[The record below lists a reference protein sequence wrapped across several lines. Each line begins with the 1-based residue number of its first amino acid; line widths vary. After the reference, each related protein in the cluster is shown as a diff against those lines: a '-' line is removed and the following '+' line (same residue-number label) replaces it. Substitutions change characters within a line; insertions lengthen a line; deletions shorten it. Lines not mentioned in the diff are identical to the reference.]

1 MSILNNRPRSIAVR
15 IFPALLSFC
24 LAVTAQAAPDSG
36 KQEELKDLRTR
47 IQALQEELEQTNED
61 KSEVTDALKHSERRI
76 SDVNRGLRDLES
88 RQRRLSQTL
97 KQLAGETESTEA
109 EIADQQQRLG
119 ELLREHYVQGGND
132 ALKLMLNGQNPGE
145 VARNIEYYGY
155 IGRARAELIRQH
167 RESLS
172 HLRTLQ
178 AKTREQNSDLHQV
191 KQERVAQKKTLE
203 AEKGSRQQVLFKLS
217 EQIRQQRK
225 EIDTLVR
232 DEKRL
237 TRLIEKLA
245 RLAAASAKPAKSK
258 TKIQST
264 SKPGQSVKAVADASL
279 AGLNFPRLKG
289 KLALPVAGEILN
301 KFGQNRE
308 DGGPA
313 WKGLFIR
320 ARQGNEVHSVGSGKV
335 AFADWLRG
343 FGNLLII
350 DHGDGYLSLYS
361 NNESLYKQPG
371 DPVRAGDVVAT
382 VGSTGGQNEPG
393 LYFEL
398 RHQGKPFDPLAWV
411 R

>member
-1 MSILNNRPRSIAVR
+1 MAATVE
-15 IFPALLSFC
+15 
-24 LAVTAQAAPDSG
+24 AAPDSG
-36 KQEELKDLRTR
+36 KQDELKDLRSR
-47 IQALQEELEQTNED
+47 IQALQEELEQSNED

-76 SDVNRGLRDLES
+76 SDVNRGLRELEA
-88 RQRRLSQTL
+88 RKRRLTQTL
-97 KQLAGETESTEA
+97 KQLTDDTQSTESQIA
-109 EIADQQQRLG
+109 EQQQRLA
-119 ELLREHYVQGGND
+119 ELLREHYVQDGSD
-132 ALKLMLNGQNPGE
+132 ALKLMFNGQNPSE
-145 VARNIEYYGY
+145 IARNMEYYGF

-167 RESLS
+167 RASLG
-172 HLRTLQ
+172 HLRLLQ
-178 AKTREQNSDLHQV
+178 AKTVEQNNNLQQV
-191 KQERVAQKKTLE
+191 RQERVAQKKTLE
-203 AEKGSRQQVLFKLS
+203 SEKGARQQVLYKLS
-217 EQIRQQRK
+217 EQIRLQRK
-225 EIDTLVR
+225 EINTLVR
-232 DEKRL
+232 NEKRL
-237 TRLIEKLA
+237 TQLIEKLA
-245 RLAAASAKPAKSK
+245 RLAAATTKPARAKPQASPVPR
-258 TKIQST
+258 
-264 SKPGQSVKAVADASL
+264 PGQSVKAVADASL

-289 KLALPVAGEILN
+289 RLALPVAGEILS
-301 KFGQNRE
+301 KFGQSRE

-320 ARQGNEVHSVGSGKV
+320 ARQGHEVRSVASGTV

-343 FGNLLII
+343 FGNLLIV

>member
-1 MSILNNRPRSIAVR
+1 MR
-15 IFPALLSFC
+15 IFLALFSICLS
-24 LAVTAQAAPDSG
+24 AAAQAAPDAG
-36 KQEELKDLRTR
+36 KQDELKDVRSR
-47 IQALQEELEQTNED
+47 ILALQEEMEHTNED

-88 RQRRLSQTL
+88 RQRKLARTL
-97 KQLAGETESTEA
+97 KQLAVDTQATENQINE
-109 EIADQQQRLG
+109 QQKRLA
-119 ELLREHYVQGGND
+119 ELLREHYVQDGGD
-132 ALKLMLNGQNPGE
+132 ALKLMLNGRNPGE

-167 RESLS
+167 RESLN
-172 HLRTLQ
+172 HLHTLQ
-178 AKTREQNSDLHQV
+178 EKTREQNNDLHQV
-191 KQERVAQKKTLE
+191 KQDRVAQKKTLE
-203 AEKGSRQQVLFKLS
+203 TEKGARQQVLYKLS

-245 RLAAASAKPAKSK
+245 RLAATAPKPKPQTQPNNK
-258 TKIQST
+258 T
-264 SKPGQSVKAVADASL
+264 GQSVKEVADASL

-289 KLALPVAGEILN
+289 KLALPVAGEILS

-320 ARQGNEVHSVGSGKV
+320 ARQGHEVHSVGSGKV

-398 RHQGKPFDPLAWV
+398 RHQGKPFDPLTWV

>member
-1 MSILNNRPRSIAVR
+1 VR
-15 IFPALLSFC
+15 IFLALFSICLS
-24 LAVTAQAAPDSG
+24 AAAQAAPDAG
-36 KQEELKDLRTR
+36 KQDELKDVRSR
-47 IQALQEELEQTNED
+47 ILALQEEMEHTNED

-88 RQRRLSQTL
+88 RQRKLARTL
-97 KQLAGETESTEA
+97 KQLAVDTQATENQINE
-109 EIADQQQRLG
+109 QQKRLA
-119 ELLREHYVQGGND
+119 ELLREHYVQDGGD
-132 ALKLMLNGQNPGE
+132 ALKLMLNGRNPGE

-167 RESLS
+167 RESLN
-172 HLRTLQ
+172 HLHTLQ
-178 AKTREQNSDLHQV
+178 EKTREQNNDLHQV

-203 AEKGSRQQVLFKLS
+203 TEKGARQQVLYKLS

-245 RLAAASAKPAKSK
+245 RLAATAPKPKPQTQPNNK
-258 TKIQST
+258 T
-264 SKPGQSVKAVADASL
+264 GQSVKEVADASL

-289 KLALPVAGEILN
+289 KLALPVAGEILS

-320 ARQGNEVHSVGSGKV
+320 ARQGHEVHSVGSGKV

-398 RHQGKPFDPLAWV
+398 RHQGKPFDPLTWV

>member
-1 MSILNNRPRSIAVR
+1 VR
-15 IFPALLSFC
+15 IFLALFSICLS
-24 LAVTAQAAPDSG
+24 AAAQAAPDAG
-36 KQEELKDLRTR
+36 KQDELKDVRSR
-47 IQALQEELEQTNED
+47 IQALQEEMEHTNED

-88 RQRRLSQTL
+88 RQRKLARTL
-97 KQLAGETESTEA
+97 KQLVDDTQATENRINE
-109 EIADQQQRLG
+109 QQKRLA
-119 ELLREHYVQGGND
+119 ELLREHYVQGGGD
-132 ALKLMLNGQNPGE
+132 ALKLMLNGRNPGE

-167 RESLS
+167 RESLN
-172 HLRTLQ
+172 HLHTLQ
-178 AKTREQNSDLHQV
+178 EKTREQNNDLHQV

-203 AEKGSRQQVLFKLS
+203 TEKGARQQVLYKLS

-245 RLAAASAKPAKSK
+245 RLAATAPKPKPQTQPNNK
-258 TKIQST
+258 T
-264 SKPGQSVKAVADASL
+264 GQSVKEVADASL

-289 KLALPVAGEILN
+289 KLALPVAGEILS

-320 ARQGNEVHSVGSGKV
+320 ARQGHEVHSVGSGKV

-398 RHQGKPFDPLAWV
+398 RHQGKPFDPLTWV

>member
-1 MSILNNRPRSIAVR
+1 MHIL
-15 IFPALLSFC
+15 PALLSFA
-24 LAVTAQAAPDSG
+24 LAGIAQAAPDSG
-36 KQEELKDLRTR
+36 KQEELTDLRSR

-76 SDVNRGLRDLES
+76 SDANRGLRELES
-88 RQRRLSQTL
+88 RQRKLSFTL
-97 KQLAGETESTEA
+97 KQLAGDTQSTETQ
-109 EIADQQQRLG
+109 IADQQKRLA
-119 ELLREHYVQGGND
+119 ELLRQHYVQGGND

-145 VARNIEYYGY
+145 AARNIEYYGY
-155 IGRARAELIRQH
+155 IGRERAELIRQH
-167 RESLS
+167 RASLS

-178 AKTREQNSDLHQV
+178 EKTREQNSDLHQV

-203 AEKGSRQQVLFKLS
+203 AEKGARQQVLYKLS

-225 EIDTLVR
+225 AIDTLVR

-245 RLAAASAKPAKSK
+245 RLAAATPKQKPQ
-258 TKIQST
+258 TQLT
-264 SKPGQSVKAVADASL
+264 QKPGQSVKAVADASL

-289 KLALPVAGEILN
+289 KLALPVPGEILN

-320 ARQGNEVHSVGSGKV
+320 ARQGHEVHSVGSGKV

-371 DPVRAGDVVAT
+371 DPVRAGDTVAT

-398 RHQGKPFDPLAWV
+398 RHQGKPFDPMTWV

>member
-1 MSILNNRPRSIAVR
+1 VR
-15 IFPALLSFC
+15 IHAFLLSLSLTTAA
-24 LAVTAQAAPDSG
+24 LAGSETG
-36 KQEELKDLRTR
+36 KQEELNDLRSR
-47 IQALQEELEQTNED
+47 IKTLQDELEQTSED
-61 KSEVTDALKHSERRI
+61 KSEVADELKHSERRI
-76 SDVNRGLRDLES
+76 SDVNRGLRNLDF
-88 RQRRLSQTL
+88 RQRKLLQTL
-97 KQLAGETESTEA
+97 KLLAEDASTTQSDIAAQQARLA
-109 EIADQQQRLG
+109 ELV
-119 ELLREHYVQGGND
+119 REKHVHGGGD

-167 RESLS
+167 RASLA
-172 HLRTLQ
+172 HLQTLQ
-178 AKTREQNSDLHQV
+178 ARTREQNSDLLKI
-191 KQERVAQKKTLE
+191 KQERVAQKQSLE
-203 AEKGSRQQVLFKLS
+203 AEKSARQQVLYKLS
-217 EQIRQQRK
+217 AQIRQQRK

-245 RLAAASAKPAKSK
+245 RLAAKPVKSK
-258 TKIQST
+258 PQTPPKS
-264 SKPGQSVKAVADASL
+264 GQQVTNVADASL
-279 AGLNFPRLKG
+279 AELDFQRLKG
-289 KLALPVAGEILN
+289 RLALPVAGEIIN
-301 KFGQNRE
+301 RFGQTRE
-308 DGGPA
+308 GGGPA

-320 ARQGNEVHSVGSGKV
+320 ARQGNEVRSVGSGKV

-398 RHQGKPFDPLAWV
+398 RRQGIPFDPLAWA